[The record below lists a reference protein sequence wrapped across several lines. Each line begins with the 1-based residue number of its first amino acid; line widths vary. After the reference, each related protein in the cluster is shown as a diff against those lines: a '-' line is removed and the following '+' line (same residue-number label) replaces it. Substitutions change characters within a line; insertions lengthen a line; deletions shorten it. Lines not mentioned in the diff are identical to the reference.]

1 MKDHGYKR
9 GQIMLSSTKQLMTYF
24 KDPIQEIKVIREG
37 IKAELI
43 ENFLHDQSLVVKDT
57 LMSLNIK
64 PSTYFAKKKERK
76 RLDPA
81 STEKFLR
88 LFSVIQNAQEI
99 LGLDEARQ
107 WLNRKIPS
115 LNEQIPIDLLDTEAG
130 HRLVE
135 QALLQIKY
143 GIYS

>member
-1 MKDHGYKR
+1 
-9 GQIMLSSTKQLMTYF
+9 MLSSTKQLMSYS
-24 KDPIQEIKVIREG
+24 KDPIKEIKAIREG
-37 IKAELI
+37 INAELI
-43 ENFLHDQSLVVKDT
+43 ENYLSDQSFVVKDI

-64 PSTYFAKKKERK
+64 PSTYFAKKKDHK
-76 RLDPA
+76 RLDST

-88 LFSVIQNAQEI
+88 LFSVVRNAQEI
-99 LGLDEARQ
+99 LGDIEAKH
-107 WLNRKIPS
+107 WLYRKIPS
-115 LNEQIPIDLLDTEAG
+115 LGEQIPIDLLDTETG